1 MKLKSIKIDMIL
13 IPKFNRNR
21 ELPAN
26 EQVKIHFSKIP
37 GRIERESFVGFKM
50 DKRQGLEM
58 IHNDHMLVLTY
69 VERIE
74 NLSDEIGDLTVQIKT
89 GAQLAESSN
98 ADLDKL
104 FVEIRE
110 HLFPENEDLT
120 MGESKA

>member
-1 MKLKSIKIDMIL
+1 MNLRSIKIDNIL
-13 IPKFNRNR
+13 IPKFNKNR
-21 ELPAN
+21 ELPVN

-37 GRIERESFVGFKM
+37 GRVERESYIGFKM
-50 DKRQGLEM
+50 DKRQALEM
-58 IHNDHMLVLTY
+58 IHNNHMLILTY

-74 NLSDEIGDLTVQIKT
+74 NLTDEIGDLTVQIKT
-89 GAQLAESSN
+89 GEQLAESSN

-120 MGESKA
+120 MGESEA